1 MFLSHFCLIVKLVF
15 NTTLMRQVIDVLI
28 IFSKYNSTV
37 TSVQDVQ
44 DDDDREEQEEYGKGN
59 NLGPKENPK
68 KKNMKKFQRGDI
80 ISTSFH
86 SFRSLWIYVV
96 MLLLMMKSCE
106 AFDKLPNGNGQSSDR
121 PTSSLGGVVDEW
133 IKDGTARETIVAK
146 YGEIEIWDTSDVL
159 SLRHVFNDK
168 STFNEDISKWDVS
181 SVTTMRSS
189 TSLSFFLSSFL
200 SHLLSSYYLKHTFD
214 QN

>member
-1 MFLSHFCLIVKLVF
+1 MFLSHFSLIVKLVF

-28 IFSKYNSTV
+28 VFSKYNSTV

-44 DDDDREEQEEYGKGN
+44 DDDDREEQEENGKGN

-86 SFRSLWIYVV
+86 SFRSLWICVV

-106 AFDKLPNGNGQSSDR
+106 AFDKLPNGNDGYNTATR
-121 PTSSLGGVVDEW
+121 PISSLGGVVDEW
-133 IKDGTARETIVAK
+133 LKGGTARATIVDT

-159 SLRHVFNDK
+159 SMKYVFYYK
-168 STFNEDISKWDVS
+168 ETFNEDISKWDVS
-181 SVTTMRSS
+181 SVTDMVQG
-189 TSLSFFLSSFL
+189 TSLSFFLSFCSCI
-200 SHLLSSYYLKHTFD
+200 HKHILI
-214 QN
+214 